1 MSEELEQNNDGTW
14 SGLKK
19 TIIGV
24 ITTAVMGVGTWGVT
38 LITGGDKEE
47 EAPVQ
52 QAAPVINLNL
62 ENNNNVKAGG
72 NGGGTTK
79 IIEREKVVEKPT
91 AQPKPKKKEG
101 DEFKEEA
108 PKW

>member
-1 MSEELEQNNDGTW
+1 MAEEVENSNDGTM

-24 ITTAVMGVGTWGVT
+24 VTTAVMGLGTWGIT
-38 LITGGDKEE
+38 QITGGDKDET
-47 EAPVQ
+47 PVQ
-52 QAAPVINLNL
+52 QAAPVINITNS
-62 ENNNNVKAGG
+62 NQQSQSAGG
-72 NGGGTTK
+72 GKTV
-79 IIEREKVVEKPT
+79 IIKEKETVKET
-91 AQPKPKKKEG
+91 APKPKKKEG

>member
-1 MSEELEQNNDGTW
+1 MSEEVENSNDGTW

-24 ITTAVMGVGTWGVT
+24 ATTAIMGLGTWGVT
-38 LITGGDKEE
+38 QITGGDKD

-52 QAAPVINLNL
+52 QAAPVINITNS
-62 ENNNNVKAGG
+62 NQQSQSAGG
-72 NGGGTTK
+72 GKTV
-79 IIEREKVVEKPT
+79 IIKEKETVKEKP
-91 AQPKPKKKEG
+91 APVKKKEG

>member
-1 MSEELEQNNDGTW
+1 MAEEVENSNDGTL

-24 ITTAVMGVGTWGVT
+24 VTTAVMGLGTWGIT
-38 LITGGDKEE
+38 QITGGDKDET
-47 EAPVQ
+47 PVQ
-52 QAAPVINLNL
+52 QAAPVINITNS
-62 ENNNNVKAGG
+62 NQQSQAAGG
-72 NGGGTTK
+72 GKTV
-79 IIEREKVVEKPT
+79 IIKEKETIKE
-91 AQPKPKKKEG
+91 AAKPKKKEG

>member
-1 MSEELEQNNDGTW
+1 MSEEVENSNDGTL

-24 ITTAVMGVGTWGVT
+24 ITTAVMGLGTWGVT
-38 LITGGDKEE
+38 QITGGGDEP
-47 EAPVQ
+47 APVQ
-52 QAAPVINLNL
+52 QAAPVINITNS
-62 ENNNNVKAGG
+62 NQQSQAAGG
-72 NGGGTTK
+72 GKTV
-79 IIEREKVVEKPT
+79 IIKEKETVKEKP
-91 AQPKPKKKEG
+91 APVKKKEG

>member
-1 MSEELEQNNDGTW
+1 MSEEVENANDGTW

-24 ITTAVMGVGTWGVT
+24 ATTAVMGLGTWGVT
-38 LITGGDKEE
+38 QITGGEKED
-47 EAPVQ
+47 APVQ
-52 QAAPVINLNL
+52 QAAPVINITNS
-62 ENNNNVKAGG
+62 NQQAQQAS
-72 NGGGTTK
+72 GGGGGKTV
-79 IIEREKVVEKPT
+79 IIKEKETVKEPAKP
-91 AQPKPKKKEG
+91 AKKKDG